1 MLGPGYYVQILLYL
15 RTVVVVL
22 SFEFIKISLV
32 ALWRMKGTE
41 PQSKTTFKKTIV
53 VLMDGNKSWKKA
65 VGIDETVD

>member
-41 PQSKTTFKKTIV
+41 PQSKTTFKETIV
-53 VLMDGNKSWKKA
+53 VLMDGNKS
-65 VGIDETVD
+65 

>member
-53 VLMDGNKSWKKA
+53 VLMDGNKS
-65 VGIDETVD
+65 